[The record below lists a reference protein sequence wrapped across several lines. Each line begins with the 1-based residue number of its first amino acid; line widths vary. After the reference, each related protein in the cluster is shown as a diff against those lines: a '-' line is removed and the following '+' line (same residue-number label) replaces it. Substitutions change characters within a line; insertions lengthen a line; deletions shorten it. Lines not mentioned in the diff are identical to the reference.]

1 MASSFIHVPSFL
13 SGTEYFIFWMH
24 YTLFLHSPTEIIL
37 LDSQCCQLWIKLPKT
52 SMCRFLCRHKFSA
65 LGKYQGPWLMSS
77 MFSFVG
83 NHPADFQSDCT
94 ILHSHQRYVKVAV
107 VPHPCQCLVL
117 CRCWLKYSIDVH
129 YVQLIDS
136 IVEFKFVLTDFLPAG
151 SAHFC

>member
-1 MASSFIHVPSFL
+1 
-13 SGTEYFIFWMH
+13 
-24 YTLFLHSPTEIIL
+24 
-37 LDSQCCQLWIKLPKT
+37 
-52 SMCRFLCRHKFSA
+52 
-65 LGKYQGPWLMSS
+65 MSS

-117 CRCWLKYSIDVH
+117 CRCWLTYSIDVH

-151 SAHFC
+151 SAHFCQRGVEVSNYNSGFICFSLQIRFCLTCFDTLLLSTYKLRIMENLPLYHFIMPLFIPDNVPQGIIK